1 MWDEG
6 SEDVSILVLDRRV
19 YAARRLDEDGSGGDY
34 VVSILVA
41 FDMY

>member
-19 YAARRLDEDGSGGDY
+19 HAARRLDEDGSGGEY
-34 VVSILVA
+34 VVSTLVA